1 MADKGKKTI
10 VNNIKELN
18 LEIDYDKLAEAIVKA
33 QKKSE
38 EKPVSNNKN
47 GFWKTVWLII
57 INKEEKTGTRTSAL
71 LASVMGR
78 LFNGIALIG
87 VLLCIG
93 FICAAIF
100 GLDWTGS
107 ASTIILQAVA
117 LIIMVVA
124 SASLSFIFR
133 GMANEINQ
141 ENDRNYIMNLFF
153 GLASLASLIVALVA
167 LFQNNAP
174 DELREIVKLLTEIK
188 NGLLT

>member
-1 MADKGKKTI
+1 MGKKDRTTI
-10 VNNIKELN
+10 VNNINELN

-38 EKPVSNNKN
+38 EKPVSNNKI

-71 LASVMGR
+71 LASVMGK

-107 ASTIILQAVA
+107 VSTIIVQAVT
-117 LIIMVVA
+117 LITMLAVT
-124 SASLSFIFR
+124 ASLSLVFR
-133 GMANEINQ
+133 GMANEINK
-141 ENDRNYIMNLFF
+141 ENDRNYIINLFF
-153 GLASLASLIVALVA
+153 GLASLASLIVAFVA
-167 LFQNNAP
+167 LFK
-174 DELREIVKLLTEIK
+174 EV
-188 NGLLT
+188 G